1 MSAVALP
8 DTKTLLLRAHGPV
21 LHVTLHRPDKR
32 NAMSLAM
39 VDELEAALDHV
50 EAAGTR
56 IVVFRGSNGNF
67 CSGGDI
73 SDMAAA
79 SAQPVSGVD
88 PIATM
93 NRRFGDL
100 LQRVDACPAA
110 VIAVCEGAVM
120 GGGFGLACV
129 ADVTLAVGG

>member
-79 SAQPVSGVD
+79 SAQPGTAPSD
-88 PIATM
+88 NTNPKTTFI
-93 NRRFGDL
+93 L
-100 LQRVDACPAA
+100 
-110 VIAVCEGAVM
+110 
-120 GGGFGLACV
+120 GGLFLDWVQFSYLKLIEYVFCSV
-129 ADVTLAVGG
+129 NLMSHNK